1 MSPAIAQGGPQ
12 AVLYLQ
18 HLKVML
24 KELNKE
30 KINKLSDAPWPLEI
44 LQAVTASSAASELL
58 LATLKMIGPLAI
70 HLSKEPLK

>member
-1 MSPAIAQGGPQ
+1 
-12 AVLYLQ
+12 
-18 HLKVML
+18 ML

-44 LQAVTASSAASELL
+44 LQAVTANSAASELL